1 MNNENPET
9 DLPANDDPENN
20 AQKND
25 NNNNQRPLSMADN
38 IDDVDI
44 ADGTLVDDDFEIGIS
59 IHETLVPPSGEELAM
74 ALHAESLGIN
84 VEAEDKADALNA
96 EPTPEAISIDDSQP
110 FPLSS
115 EMPVPDVS
123 PEPVNDPSDPKE
135 QRAFLEGIKLQIES
149 LAQAFD
155 TKLKYDDHKNKIID
169 ELHQT
174 LQQHREGLLKK
185 YLHRIVMDVIK
196 IVDDM
201 RKITTHYNQQ
211 PEGDETSVKLLKY
224 IENIAS
230 DLEDMFSWEGVAPFI
245 CDGDA
250 VDPARQRILNKVPT
264 DDATKDKTIAERLRP
279 GYEWDGKIIRPEMV
293 SVYIYQTD
301 SPSGD

>member
-9 DLPANDDPENN
+9 DLPENDDPENN

-25 NNNNQRPLSMADN
+25 NDQHPLSVADKS
-38 IDDVDI
+38 DDGDI
-44 ADGTLVDDDFEIGIS
+44 NDDTLVDDDFEIGIS
-59 IHETLVPPSGEELAM
+59 IHETLVPPSGEEPAL
-74 ALHAESLGIN
+74 ALHAESLDIN
-84 VEAEDKADALNA
+84 VEAEDKADALNG
-96 EPTPEAISIDDSQP
+96 EPVPEAISIDDSQP
-110 FPLSS
+110 LPLSA
-115 EMPVPDVS
+115 EMPVPEVFS
-123 PEPVNDPSDPKE
+123 ELSEAPSDPKE
-135 QRAFLEGIKLQIES
+135 QRDLLEAIKLQIES

-196 IVDDM
+196 VVDDM
-201 RKITTHYNQQ
+201 RKLTNHYNQQ
-211 PEGDETSVKLLKY
+211 PDGDETSIKLIKY

-230 DLEDMFSWEGVAPFI
+230 DLEDMFSWEGVAPFT
-245 CDGDA
+245 CDGDT